1 VELLRDE
8 WDVVIVGVA
17 AAECCDMK
25 IPVITGIIK
34 RRLLVNFR
42 ADPDAV
48 QRILPQPF
56 RPKLQNGNAIVGI
69 CLIRLEQIRPA
80 CLPGA
85 LGLASENA
93 AHRIAVEWTDSAGLQ
108 REGVY
113 IPRRDTSS
121 LLNRMAGG
129 RVFPGEHH
137 PARFSVI
144 DIGGHIELS
153 VRSLDDAVSVKVVG
167 DETDSWPAS
176 SCFESLGAASAFFEG
191 GSLGYSATSDGDRLD
206 GMLLRTM
213 EWRLRALSISE
224 LESSFFADQQRFPK
238 GSIEFDHA
246 LIMRDLRHE
255 WHKADDLYTVPRPSE
270 QKADLFWLW

>member
-1 VELLRDE
+1 MELLRDE
-8 WDVVIVGVA
+8 RDVAIVGVA

-42 ADPDAV
+42 ADPEAV
-48 QRILPQPF
+48 QGILPQPF

-69 CLIRLEQIRPA
+69 CLIRLEQVRPA
-80 CLPGA
+80 ALPSM

-93 AHRIAVEWTDSAGLQ
+93 AHRIAVEWADSAGLQ

-113 IPRRDTSS
+113 IPRRDTGSC
-121 LLNRMAGG
+121 LNRIAGG

-137 PARFSVI
+137 SARFSVV

-153 VRSLDDAVSVKVVG
+153 MRALDDTVFVKVVG
-167 DETDSWPAS
+167 DETDSWPVS
-176 SCFESLGAASAFFEG
+176 SCFDSLGAASAFFES
-191 GSLGYSATSDGDRLD
+191 GSLGYSATRDGNRLD
-206 GMLLRTM
+206 GLLLRTM

-224 LESSFFADQQRFPK
+224 VESSFFANQKRFPK
-238 GSIEFDHA
+238 GSIQFDHA

-255 WHKADDLYTVPRPSE
+255 WHKADDLYTAPKR
-270 QKADLFWLW
+270 QQNADLFWLW